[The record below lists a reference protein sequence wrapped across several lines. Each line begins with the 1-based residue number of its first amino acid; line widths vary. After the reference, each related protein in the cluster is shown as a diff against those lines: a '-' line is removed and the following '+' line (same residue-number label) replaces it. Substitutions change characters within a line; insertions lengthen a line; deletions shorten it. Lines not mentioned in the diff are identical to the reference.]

1 MHLAA
6 AVETRVGRKGVR
18 PCVVVA
24 GGREPPHWEAYP
36 THQFISTVGALSCC
50 AAGGCWRSRCQLVGD
65 GDPKDSHNVC
75 ERPVDVHE
83 DLRIPKC
90 MDIIT
95 PEDVI
100 RRIELYRR
108 CGSVQQ
114 RHMPGA
120 VGWSP
125 GFSLSSQPKGC
136 TPAEDSNRL
145 RHNQQAPGVPMKIAT
160 RKRRVRKSGG
170 EAPHDG
176 ENVLIKFRHGLGD
189 AVQVTSV
196 LRHLEH
202 YHPDWHIEVA
212 SLIGKHSAF
221 HGLCGKVSLLNGKH
235 PRRKEIDREYNLDWH
250 ECATCYPDSPSTKA
264 ERCMREVF
272 ELAPIER
279 LCRYVIKTPDAAF
292 EIAHRYLR
300 QICKVS
306 LGDDCRYPVVLLHY
320 QGNTS
325 AEYKDL
331 PHELA
336 RDLCDRII
344 EAGSVPVILD
354 WDDRSPLPDGKRIHN
369 PRVDLELWDGMG
381 TGDAAVLAALTELST
396 LMVGVDSGP
405 LHVAG
410 ATSTPTIAVWTG
422 HHPLHYMALAD
433 NMTHLVPENHR
444 ELLRGD
450 RDVGEAYFR
459 DHYRYQAYS
468 NLEDELVAAV
478 AQRLEDATG
487 TLVYTRS
494 FWIRSDNA
502 PQDLVVVKDI
512 AEDDSYNVAEMPM
525 ARPVVVDI
533 GAHIG
538 CFAKKIHERNPL
550 ARIIAVECCPEN
562 IPALKKNIGGFA
574 TVIQGAVT
582 YEEDLALLNAVYP
595 GCVTTGAASF
605 YLGRL
610 CSSVRART
618 NSRNNRRTWRI
629 SRIGRISGA
638 SRR

>member
-1 MHLAA
+1 
-6 AVETRVGRKGVR
+6 
-18 PCVVVA
+18 
-24 GGREPPHWEAYP
+24 
-36 THQFISTVGALSCC
+36 
-50 AAGGCWRSRCQLVGD
+50 
-65 GDPKDSHNVC
+65 
-75 ERPVDVHE
+75 
-83 DLRIPKC
+83 
-90 MDIIT
+90 
-95 PEDVI
+95 
-100 RRIELYRR
+100 
-108 CGSVQQ
+108 
-114 RHMPGA
+114 
-120 VGWSP
+120 
-125 GFSLSSQPKGC
+125 
-136 TPAEDSNRL
+136 
-145 RHNQQAPGVPMKIAT
+145 
-160 RKRRVRKSGG
+160 
-170 EAPHDG
+170 
-176 ENVLIKFRHGLGD
+176 
-189 AVQVTSV
+189 
-196 LRHLEH
+196 
-202 YHPDWHIEVA
+202 
-212 SLIGKHSAF
+212 
-221 HGLCGKVSLLNGKH
+221 
-235 PRRKEIDREYNLDWH
+235 
-250 ECATCYPDSPSTKA
+250 
-264 ERCMREVF
+264 MREVF
-272 ELAPIER
+272 ELAPIEK
-279 LCRYVIKTPDAAF
+279 LCRYVIKPPDAAF

-325 AEYKDL
+325 ADYKDL

-336 RDLCDRII
+336 RDLCDRIL
-344 EAGSVPVILD
+344 EAGAVPVILD

-450 RDVGEAYFR
+450 QDVGEAYFR